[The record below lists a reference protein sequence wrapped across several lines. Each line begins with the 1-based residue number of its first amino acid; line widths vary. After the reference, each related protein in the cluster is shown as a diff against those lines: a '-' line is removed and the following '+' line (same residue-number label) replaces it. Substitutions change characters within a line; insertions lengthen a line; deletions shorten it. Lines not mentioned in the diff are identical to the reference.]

1 MLVSLLLLAPGSAY
15 AQAMNVDE
23 LVAGAHK
30 ALVADDRPA
39 ALELLDWAEEAAPN
53 ADLVVLDRT
62 LASIPFYRG
71 VIAHREGD
79 VDGAMGLWR
88 AALVQAP
95 HYAPDT
101 QLLDDDALDLVEAL
115 RSEIRQRPELPV
127 GVRDDSDVRVFV
139 SGRLMQSY
147 DLVYKG
153 THLVQVMC
161 PDQSLHGQWVAFGE
175 PQDWYAQ
182 CGEAPLILEPQVV
195 DAPVE
200 AAGPGLDPVALA
212 LVGAGA
218 GLVAGGV
225 GLTIAV
231 VAPAHDQ
238 VVAARDNP
246 ASVTRTQADA
256 RSAQYNSARWATV
269 GVLTVGAAAA
279 TAGGVRLATGE
290 RLSVAWAG
298 PGVTLSGSF

>member
-1 MLVSLLLLAPGSAY
+1 MSALVLLLAPSAL
-15 AQAMNVDE
+15 AQSMDVDA

-39 ALELLDWAEEAAPN
+39 ALELLEWAEEAAPN

-95 HYAPDT
+95 HYAPDA

-115 RSEIRQRPELPV
+115 RSEIRQRPELTV
-127 GVRDDSDVRVFV
+127 GVRDDSEVRVFV

-147 DLVYKG
+147 DLVYQG

-161 PDQSLHGQWVAFGE
+161 PDQSLHGQWVEFGA

-182 CGEAPLILEPQVV
+182 CGEAPMILETELPEVTQ
-195 DAPVE
+195 DT
-200 AAGPGLDPVALA
+200 GGLGLDPVALA

-225 GLTIAV
+225 GLTVAV

-238 VVAARDNP
+238 VQAARDNP
-246 ASVTRTQADA
+246 TSVTRTQADA
-256 RSAQYNSARWATV
+256 RSAQYNAARWTTV

-290 RLSVAWAG
+290 RLSVAWSG